1 MRSIVAVG
9 DVALNFANYL
19 QKYPEFSIYTF
30 AHTGAEFKI
39 PVFKDI
45 ERYEDNI
52 KGLKKYLS
60 TVADDV
66 TFVVS
71 GSEPVSLISLQ
82 VLQLLVK
89 KNVDI
94 VYLQPDLDVQS
105 ETGQQLHNLVFG
117 ALQEKTRS
125 HVFKEFTV
133 FDLAE
138 VKKVSTAVL
147 LGSYKKQ
154 MAETCA
160 QHWQT
165 FQWLSSEEPVF
176 EISEQKIK
184 NAVISSISYCDFSL
198 TNVTKLGNLLFTRE
212 REVLYGI
219 PEKRI
224 NEDTELHNEI
234 VNNFKEFKE
243 EDVRTS
249 VRVFS
254 VPFENEIVYVRNS
267 TTAVQNKLLQETVD
281 KQGKQ

>member
-105 ETGQQLHNLVFG
+105 ETGQQLHNLVSG
-117 ALQEKTRS
+117 VLQEKTRS
-125 HVFKEFTV
+125 HVFKGLT
-133 FDLAE
+133 
-138 VKKVSTAVL
+138 
-147 LGSYKKQ
+147 
-154 MAETCA
+154 
-160 QHWQT
+160 
-165 FQWLSSEEPVF
+165 VF